1 MATKTDIL
9 RTLQGIQFTEYEA
22 KAYLALLEKSP
33 LTGYAVALNSGVPRS
48 KIYEVLGNLAGRG
61 DILVSREEPPL
72 YSPLPPADLVT
83 SRRRQAQQTCDEAD
97 AALKRY
103 AETAGNRSN
112 IWNINGRDA
121 IMSRVKEAIKN
132 ADRRI
137 LMEIWETE
145 ADELREDLREAAARG
160 VEIVLVC
167 YEDVDLDFADVRLHD
182 MEEKFREK
190 YGGRWI
196 VLSADDDEIVAGT
209 ISGEDSRAA
218 WTTHPGLVMPISEF
232 VIHDL
237 YLDEILKAF
246 RPQLEKK
253 FGRNLAEL
261 RRKFTI
267 DPKDKKYGS
276 TRAPDDKQAQS

>member
-1 MATKTDIL
+1 MATKTEIL

-48 KIYEVLGNLAGRG
+48 KIYEVLGSLVGRG
-61 DILVSREEPPL
+61 DVFISREEPPL
-72 YSPLPPADLVT
+72 YTPLPPGELVA
-83 SRRRQAQQTCDEAD
+83 SRKRQAQQTCDEAD

-103 AETAGNRSN
+103 AETSGNRSG

-121 IMSRVKEAIKN
+121 IMSRVKEAIKKST
-132 ADRRI
+132 RRI
-137 LMEIWETE
+137 LMEIWEPE

-182 MEEKFREK
+182 MEETFREE

-196 VLSADDDEIVAGT
+196 VFSADDDEIVAGT
-209 ISGEDSRAA
+209 ISGGDSRAA

-232 VIHDL
+232 IVHDL

-267 DPKDKKYGS
+267 DSKGKKYGS
-276 TRAPDDKQAQS
+276 SWTPDDK